1 MLNRVT
7 LVGRITKDLELRK
20 LEGATTTAVVNFTIA
35 LDRTFGKDDSADFI
49 PCSAWGKVAE
59 NMAKYLKKGS
69 LISVDGRIQ
78 SRNYKAQDGS
88 TRTSIEVVAESVS
101 FLESANAR
109 QGQTSTP
116 AQANTVDL
124 DKELGSTTTVEVNS
138 DDLPW

>member
-35 LDRTFGKDDSADFI
+35 LDRAFGKDDSADFI
-49 PCSAWGKVAE
+49 PCSAWGKTAE

-88 TRTSIEVVAESVS
+88 TRTSIEVVAENVS

-109 QGQTSTP
+109 QGQPTIMQET
-116 AQANTVDL
+116 TVDL
-124 DKELGSTTTVEVNS
+124 DKELGSTTTVEVNN